1 MDVTATSAAATA
13 AAAGVASSR
22 VGLADDFDSFLQL
35 LTAQLKAQD
44 PLSPL
49 DANQFTEQLVQFSGV
64 EQAIKTN
71 EALGQLVALIRGD
84 QLARSL
90 DYLGAEVVAASQT
103 LRLGSTGSTGSAQ
116 ASYLLAQSAAQLRI
130 DIYDG
135 AGRLVASQAG
145 PAAAGSHAIAWDGR
159 APNGARLPAGDYR
172 FEVVASD
179 AAGQRLPVAT
189 NIRGQVDGVEIDG
202 ERLLLSVDG
211 VLLPADSVSAIYRP
225 PVDG

>member
-103 LRLGSTGSTGSAQ
+103 LHLGSTGSAQ